1 MRKIFFIVFA
11 LFFATFCNAEVLT
24 SSVHYKNK
32 KLEYAYYIPSDIMR
46 TKDKVSAIVLVPG
59 LDGKGEDMI
68 DKDWMTFA
76 DKKNW
81 IIISPSFVFEGSEAF
96 QKGTSYQYPKV
107 WSGGALNEIF
117 KRFSAKGLKISNL
130 YLMGFSA
137 GAQFVGRYSLSN
149 PQRVKKCAIIAS
161 GGNDDITKAVPVK
174 FFYGIG
180 TSDADN
186 RREFADT
193 FEKQAKKY
201 HVSVVKK
208 EYNGVGHSLTSAMQ
222 NDVRSFFN
230 AKGK

>member
-1 MRKIFFIVFA
+1 MRKIFFIIVM
-11 LFFATFCNAEVLT
+11 LFFATFCDAEVLT
-24 SSVHYKNK
+24 SSVRYKNK
-32 KLEYAYYIPSDIMR
+32 KLEYAYYVPSDIMR

-59 LDGKGEDMI
+59 LNGRGEQMI
-68 DKDWMTFA
+68 DKDWMAFA

-81 IIISPSFVFEGSEAF
+81 IIISPSFVFEGNEAF
-96 QKGTSYQYPKV
+96 QKNQSYQYPNV

-117 KRFSAKGLKISNL
+117 KRFSGKGLKISSL

-137 GAQFVGRYSLSN
+137 GAQFVGRYALSN

-180 TSDADN
+180 SNDADN

-201 HVSVVKK
+201 HVYVVKK
-208 EYNGVGHSLTSAMQ
+208 KYDGVGHSLTSTMQ

-230 AKGK
+230 AKAK